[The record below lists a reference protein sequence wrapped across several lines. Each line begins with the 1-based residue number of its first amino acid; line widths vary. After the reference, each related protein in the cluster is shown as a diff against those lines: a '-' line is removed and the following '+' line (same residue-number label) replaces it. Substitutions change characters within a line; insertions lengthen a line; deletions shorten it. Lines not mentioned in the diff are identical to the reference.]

1 MCALLTYPHMMFN
14 PGPSPISNVF
24 LPCTITIIT
33 HIGEA
38 LGNEAT
44 YIHVYGNIVFVL
56 MQIEQYIAR
65 AESLKTAV
73 REKRPIRNL
82 KPRKLLGTY
91 VHVYDCTFDPQHA
104 CTVRVTVL
112 SLCVCHLQEKEH
124 TMRGIN
130 GFSLVCKMVFS
141 LKCFV

>member
-1 MCALLTYPHMMFN
+1 
-14 PGPSPISNVF
+14 
-24 LPCTITIIT
+24 
-33 HIGEA
+33 
-38 LGNEAT
+38 
-44 YIHVYGNIVFVL
+44 

-91 VHVYDCTFDPQHA
+91 VHVYDCTFDPHHA

-112 SLCVCHLQEKEH
+112 SLCVCLLPLLPLQEKEH